1 MKPDLKASLLTFA
14 SVVILFGCGSS
25 KEDSEEDQI
34 SKIVS
39 ATCSDLRSA
48 STQTEAAN
56 TLSYSMQLAESI
68 GVSNTQLG
76 SLLSAACSDA
86 INQARN
92 LP

>member
-1 MKPDLKASLLTFA
+1 MRKKLTTA
-14 SVVILFGCGSS
+14 VAITSVLFLAACGSGS
-25 KEDSEEDQI
+25 DESGDDQI

-39 ATCSDLRSA
+39 ATCNDLRGA
-48 STQTEAAN
+48 SSQTEAAN

-76 SLLSAACSDA
+76 SLLSAACLDT
-86 INQARN
+86 INQAQN